1 MEIAPTTT
9 SPQQPS
15 AATSAGNQLAQD
27 FDTFLSLLTTQL
39 QNQDPL
45 DPMDSSEFTN
55 QLVAFA
61 GVEQQIQT
69 NKNLE
74 QLQSQLTAARNAAA
88 VDYIGREVDIRSDSG
103 THDGSGLTF
112 RYDLSRAAKQV
123 RLQVID
129 KLGRTVFETDGETAR
144 GDHLFVW
151 PGTDFTGTPLAAGKY
166 RLRVAAL
173 DDEGRPVPSTIFLR
187 APVSAVSFAD
197 GTAALEVKGNE
208 VPLDDVNL
216 VR

>member
-1 MEIAPTTT
+1 MEVTPTVPGTA
-9 SPQQPS
+9 QPS
-15 AATSAGNQLAQD
+15 AATAAGNQLAQD

-74 QLQSQLTAARNAAA
+74 QLQTQLTAARNAAA
-88 VDYIGREVDIRSDSG
+88 VDYIGREVDIRADEG
-103 THDGSGLTF
+103 EHDGSGLTF
-112 RYDLSRAAKQV
+112 RYDLSRAADRV
-123 RLQVID
+123 RLQIVD
-129 KLGRTVFETDGETAR
+129 ELGRTVFETDGET
-144 GDHLFVW
+144 GLGSHVFSW
-151 PGTDFTGTPLAAGKY
+151 PGTDFAGSPAAAGRY
-166 RLRVAAL
+166 GLRVSAL
-173 DDEGRPVPSTIFLR
+173 DGEGRPVPNTIFLR
-187 APVSAVSFAD
+187 GAVSAVSFSD
-197 GTAALEVKGNE
+197 GTAKLEVKGNE
-208 VPLDDVNL
+208 VGLDEVDL

>member
-1 MEIAPTTT
+1 MEIAPTT
-9 SPQQPS
+9 SPSQQPS
-15 AATSAGNQLAQD
+15 AATAAGNQLAKD

-88 VDYIGREVDIRSDSG
+88 VEYIGREVDIRSDSG
-103 THDGSGLTF
+103 VHDGSGLTF
-112 RYDLSRAAKQV
+112 RYDLSRAASQV

-129 KLGRTVFETDGETAR
+129 EFGRTVFSSGRERISRA
-144 GDHLFVW
+144 HLL
-151 PGTDFTGTPLAAGKY
+151 PPANTGSQSP
-166 RLRVAAL
+166 
-173 DDEGRPVPSTIFLR
+173 PSTR
-187 APVSAVSFAD
+187 RD
-197 GTAALEVKGNE
+197 GPCPRRSSCAL
-208 VPLDDVNL
+208 P
-216 VR
+216 

>member
-1 MEIAPTTT
+1 MDIAPTT
-9 SPQQPS
+9 SPPQQPS
-15 AATSAGNQLAQD
+15 AATAAGNQLAQD

-88 VDYIGREVDIRSDSG
+88 VEYIGREVDIRSDSG
-103 THDGSGLTF
+103 IHDGSGLTF
-112 RYDLSRAAKQV
+112 RYDLSRAASQV

-129 KLGRTVFETDGETAR
+129 KFGRTVFETDGETTK
-144 GDHLFVW
+144 GDHLFAW
-151 PGTDFTGTPLAAGKY
+151 PGTDFTGTPLADGEY

-173 DDEGRPVPSTIFLR
+173 DEEGRPVPATIFLR

-197 GTAALEVKGNE
+197 GTASLEVKGNA
-208 VPLDDVNL
+208 VALDDVNL